1 MLIKSV
7 EKFKGSTVCIEFE
20 GHDNVYVNEK
30 IAAEYC
36 LRAGMN
42 IPESAVEEITAA
54 DLERKAKERAMY
66 LLTDRDYCFVELYR
80 KLEKS
85 YSHEISLSV
94 CRKMAELGFVNDTAY
109 AEKYARQLFEVK
121 KFGFYRAKQEMKR
134 RGLPDN
140 VIENAVEP
148 YLDRESTVER
158 LEELID
164 KKYARYLT
172 DEKGVQKVKSALVRM
187 GYSYDS
193 INSALKAYST
203 DEY

>member
-7 EKFKGSTVCIEFE
+7 EKYKGSTVCVEIE
-20 GHDNVYVNEK
+20 GLSNVYINEK
-30 IAAEYC
+30 IAVLYS
-36 LRAGMN
+36 LRAGLD
-42 IPESAVEEITAA
+42 IPEEAVEEITNA

-66 LLTDRDYCFVELYR
+66 LLAERDYCFVELYR

-85 YSHEISLSV
+85 YSHELSLKI
-94 CRKMAELGFVNDTAY
+94 CRKMAELGFINDGAY

-121 KFGFYRAKQEMKR
+121 KFGIYRAKQEMKR

-148 YLDRESTVER
+148 YLDRDDVMER
-158 LEELID
+158 LEELVD

-172 DEKGVQKVKSALVRM
+172 DEKGVKKVKSALARL
-187 GYSYDS
+187 GYSYDN
-193 INSALKAYST
+193 INAVLKLYDT
-203 DEY
+203 E